1 MKHYIKIKI
10 SLYYQF
16 VFTLLHNTIYCR
28 KRRISR
34 CFTVYVFFYYYI
46 DMGNFASWRPHLRRK
61 HNGICIANSL
71 RYTRNRFF
79 ISLSFFVGRRYTQT
93 AGFTYLYQWERNLFS
108 ILSPYLSKKITYIEQ
123 LLPYQLVISLPIE
136 ERKNTRINY

>member
-1 MKHYIKIKI
+1 MKHYTEITT
-10 SLYYQF
+10 SLYGPF
-16 VFTLLHNTIYCR
+16 VFTLFHNTIYCR

-34 CFTVYVFFYYYI
+34 CFTVYVFFYYYN
-46 DMGNFASWRPHLRRK
+46 DMGNLASWCSHLGRK

-93 AGFTYLYQWERNLFS
+93 TEFTYLYQWERTLFS
-108 ILSPYLSKKITYIEQ
+108 VLSPYLSKNYIH
-123 LLPYQLVISLPIE
+123 
-136 ERKNTRINY
+136 

>member
-1 MKHYIKIKI
+1 MLIHFIKRKKKNHGTKHYTEITI
-10 SLYYQF
+10 SLYDQF

-34 CFTVYVFFYYYI
+34 CFTVYVFFYYYNV
-46 DMGNFASWRPHLRRK
+46 MGNFASRCPHLRRK

-79 ISLSFFVGRRYTQT
+79 ISLSFFVGRRYSQT
-93 AGFTYLYQWERNLFS
+93 TEFTYLYQWERTLFS
-108 ILSPYLSKKITYIEQ
+108 VLSPYLSKKLHT
-123 LLPYQLVISLPIE
+123 LNNFSL
-136 ERKNTRINY
+136 IN